1 MSLYGH
7 MWVILLSTISTVG
20 GVLAIS
26 SIVLY
31 ASIKVKKVYKGV

>member
-1 MSLYGH
+1 MSLYSH
-7 MWVILLSTISTVG
+7 MWVILLSTIATVG

-26 SIVLY
+26 SIALY